1 MQDQLDIVKEVIS
14 SFLKDRKEG
23 KKDLVEWFLN
33 NVMEEEARMQIS
45 ADPYER
51 SEDRKAHRNGI
62 RKRTLKTLEGNL
74 ELNKPQIR
82 EFPFKTNVFERY
94 LKNVSASYLSSLSSE
109 LDVSVKEFIE
119 RKIESQW
126 RSYT

>member
-1 MQDQLDIVKEVIS
+1 
-14 SFLKDRKEG
+14 
-23 KKDLVEWFLN
+23 LVEWFLN
-33 NVMEEEARMQIS
+33 SVMEEEARMQIS

-62 RKRTLKTLEGNL
+62 RKRTLKTLEGKL

-94 LKNVSASYLSSLSSE
+94 
-109 LDVSVKEFIE
+109 
-119 RKIESQW
+119 W
-126 RSYT
+126 

>member
-33 NVMEEEARMQIS
+33 SVMKEEARMQIS

-51 SEDRKAHRNGI
+51 SEDRN
-62 RKRTLKTLEGNL
+62 
-74 ELNKPQIR
+74 
-82 EFPFKTNVFERY
+82 
-94 LKNVSASYLSSLSSE
+94 
-109 LDVSVKEFIE
+109 IE
-119 RKIESQW
+119 ME
-126 RSYT
+126 